1 MEIDMSK
8 EWKASWSII
17 IGLLTFT
24 PAVLYALGFH
34 VMPEAFFC
42 ANIWAF
48 GIGIIAAELSR
59 GD

>member
-1 MEIDMSK
+1 MSK

-34 VMPEAFFC
+34 VMPEAFFLRKYM
-42 ANIWAF
+42 
-48 GIGIIAAELSR
+48 GIRNWHYSCRIIQE
-59 GD
+59 